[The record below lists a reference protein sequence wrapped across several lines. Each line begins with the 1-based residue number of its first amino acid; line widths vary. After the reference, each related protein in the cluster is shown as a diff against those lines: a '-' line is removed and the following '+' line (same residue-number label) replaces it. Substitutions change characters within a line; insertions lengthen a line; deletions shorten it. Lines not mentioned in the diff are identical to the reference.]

1 MTSYSCILKVR
12 IILHGVLRA
21 RAAYMWA
28 PMLQFYER
36 TCFGRMGAHAEYI
49 WAPVLWSY
57 GRPCSGLVGVGVRG
71 CQDAWALQCSFD
83 FP

>member
-49 WAPVLWSY
+49 ARAVVLWAPVLWSC
-57 GRPCSGLVGVGVRG
+57 GRG
-71 CQDAWALQCSFD
+71 CPRVSRCMGFTVQF
-83 FP
+83 